1 MYDEV
6 SNPIHCPTSTS
17 IDPNVEAVIDI
28 MVTRAD
34 KGYKKY
40 GTDTTRQ
47 DLTTFNWLTHLQ
59 EELLDAAIYIEVLK
73 GNIYAAEQLPR
84 ME

>member
-1 MYDEV
+1 MYDEIPNLV
-6 SNPIHCPTSTS
+6 PCPTS
-17 IDPNVEAVIDI
+17 IGLDPNVEAVIDI
-28 MVTRAD
+28 IVTRAD

-47 DLTTFNWLTHLQ
+47 DLTTFNWLQHLQ

-73 GNIYAAEQLPR
+73 GKMYHVNLK
-84 ME
+84 